1 MGRGMNTA
9 WEMSAHPMDENSR
22 KILDAFEGLLTIL
35 KRLLAPGGCPWDRKQ
50 TEKTMAPLILEEAY
64 EAADAIE
71 DGDAGKTTEELGDL
85 SMNLLMTCLIAEKNE
100 ILETEEVFRKISR
113 KLINR
118 HPHVFGDRGFAKED
132 QFLQF
137 WEDIKKQERN
147 DRKEDASAL
156 AGVPRAMPALLRA
169 LRMSEK
175 LRRTG
180 ADLPFLR
187 NPADQARVLFDEVIS
202 TPHSPDEPSRE
213 KKMGKLFYT
222 LVLAAMERDINPEMA
237 LRAHLGGLERSFR
250 QVESRLGDSLKDAAA
265 EELDR
270 LFTGDGRDE
279 GATSGEEGVER

>member
-1 MGRGMNTA
+1 MVRGMKPA
-9 WEMSAHPMDENSR
+9 WEMSVHEMDENSR

-71 DGDAGKTTEELGDL
+71 EGDAGKITEELGDL
-85 SMNLLMTCLIAEKNE
+85 SMNLLMTCLIAENKE

-118 HPHVFGDRGFAKED
+118 HPHVFEDRDFAKED
-132 QFLQF
+132 QFLEF
-137 WEDIKKQERN
+137 WEDIKKKERN
-147 DRKEDASAL
+147 DRQEDASAL

-187 NPADQARVLFDEVIS
+187 NPVHEARTLFDEVIS
-202 TPHSPDEPSRE
+202 TPEIPDALSRE
-213 KKMGKLFYT
+213 KKMGKLFYD
-222 LVLAAMERDINPEMA
+222 LVLVAMDQEINPEMA

-250 QVESRLGDSLKDAAA
+250 QVESRLGDGLKDATA
-265 EELDR
+265 ETLDQ

-279 GATSGEEGVER
+279 GATSHEEGDKR